1 MIEEINRYLLE
12 HYGRT
17 PEGLPYFR
25 LLWTTGVTEKR
36 YSEFTDY
43 YGNIF
48 IRTVREVR
56 EVLKYPFAQDRYVLE
71 RIRTITPQAIELGL
85 RSDVPYSYEEVY
97 LFQDKEGNSLPV
109 DIDKIETALY
119 LFFTF
124 FVRMSWKERADLHM
138 EILAKKELE
147 RKNRTREMLGDTRS
161 PFGFV
166 LERTGKK

>member
-1 MIEEINRYLLE
+1 MIEEINKYLLE

-25 LLWTTGVTEKR
+25 LLWTTNVTEKR
-36 YSEFTDY
+36 FSEFHDY
-43 YGNIF
+43 YGDIF

-71 RIRTITPQAIELGL
+71 RIREISPQAIELGL

-97 LFQDKEGNSLPV
+97 TFQDKEGKALPV
-109 DIDKIETALY
+109 DLDKIETALY
-119 LFFTF
+119 LYFTF
-124 FVRMSWKERADLHM
+124 FVRMSWQQRTDLHM

-147 RKNRTREMLGDTRS
+147 KRNKTREMLGDGRS
-161 PFGFV
+161 PFSFV
-166 LERTGKK
+166 LERNKK